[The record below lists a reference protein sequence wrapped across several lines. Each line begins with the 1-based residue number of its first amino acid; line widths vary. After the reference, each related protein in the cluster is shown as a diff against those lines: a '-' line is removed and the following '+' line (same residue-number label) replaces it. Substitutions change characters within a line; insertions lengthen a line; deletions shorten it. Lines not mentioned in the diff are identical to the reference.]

1 MDTIKKKP
9 SKTSKVTA
17 RKNRAQRRLVKE
29 LFPSLFSGNY
39 PLPMKAGIKDD
50 MLTQIV
56 RRGLD
61 ISEEKLQQSL
71 RACCCSQ
78 MYQLRILNMRYRR
91 DIDGKPVEE
100 ITQADKKHA
109 RKRIEKYRNEN
120 GLMPLTDTRR
130 KKNGSPHKTAKSGY
144 QINQC
149 KTSV

>member
-1 MDTIKKKP
+1 MEN
-9 SKTSKVTA
+9 KTSASPQTA
-17 RKNRAQRRLVKE
+17 RKNRAQRRLVQE
-29 LFPSLFSGNY
+29 LFPALFSGNY
-39 PLPMKAGIKDD
+39 PLPMKTGIKDD

-100 ITQADKKHA
+100 ITKADKKHA
-109 RKRIEKYRNEN
+109 RNRINTYRKEN
-120 GLMPLTDTRR
+120 GLKPFRR
-130 KKNGSPHKTAKSGY
+130 IARKEKTSEKTA
-144 QINQC
+144 QR
-149 KTSV
+149 THR